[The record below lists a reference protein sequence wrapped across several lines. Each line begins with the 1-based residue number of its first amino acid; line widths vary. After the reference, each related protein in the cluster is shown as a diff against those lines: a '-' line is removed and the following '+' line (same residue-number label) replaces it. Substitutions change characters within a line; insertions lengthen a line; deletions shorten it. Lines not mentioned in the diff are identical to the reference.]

1 MFQLS
6 GSELQLK
13 QTSFTHPSVC
23 MAFPGM
29 SDPTYSAQSNIT
41 NNSYRGSAAWWQQ
54 LSAVSICS
62 ILYLFPSHPLNHR
75 NCCLKWLLNGQ
86 CTAKVQNIKQRYPLK
101 RFQWNITS
109 WFVGLA
115 VCLPVFQFSALLQC
129 TSNCWLLC
137 STRLLLLL
145 LLSFGDCWL
154 APTPFFLAQIRLPPL
169 LASKPS
175 TMDTSPSSAL
185 SSESDLSLTLPPV
198 TLSAAAQCI
207 SGDFHIFTCLNLW
220 RRSGTAFHLTHS
232 RVCCMECR
240 HGRNVQ
246 RAHSFQVQFHVDRS
260 ATNNNT
266 KIDQGI

>member
-129 TSNCWLLC
+129 TSNCCYAAPGYYYYYYYRSVIVGWRPPPSFWPKFAFSVTHSSPFARPETVNNGHPSFLC
-137 STRLLLLL
+137 SIIRIRPESHVTPSHTLCSCTMYFRRFSHFHLFKFVKEKRHRISSHSQPCVLHGVSAWKECSACTLL
-145 LLSFGDCWL
+145 
-154 APTPFFLAQIRLPPL
+154 
-169 LASKPS
+169 
-175 TMDTSPSSAL
+175 PSSV
-185 SSESDLSLTLPPV
+185 P
-198 TLSAAAQCI
+198 
-207 SGDFHIFTCLNLW
+207 
-220 RRSGTAFHLTHS
+220 RR
-232 RVCCMECR
+232 
-240 HGRNVQ
+240 
-246 RAHSFQVQFHVDRS
+246 
-260 ATNNNT
+260 
-266 KIDQGI
+266 